1 MGDLLPCRA
10 FCHRLPDLRTRAC
23 CIHQRAS
30 EAELRGRV
38 EFWRE
43 MYRCRSVNYVCQDR
57 DVQALYLLVFGVERL
72 EL

>member
-1 MGDLLPCRA
+1 
-10 FCHRLPDLRTRAC
+10 
-23 CIHQRAS
+23 
-30 EAELRGRV
+30 
-38 EFWRE
+38 